1 MNQKNNISS
10 RLLTILNTSLLL
22 IVIDKIKIL
31 YIFLIAIFLLSLYYI
46 SSLENNRYRNKIFD
60 DFSNIDSQEKVINI
74 IWFVIDLC
82 LFIYLSYRILFK

>member
-1 MNQKNNISS
+1 MNQKNNIVS
-10 RLLTILNTSLLL
+10 RLLTVLNTSLVL

-31 YIFLIAIFLLSLYYI
+31 YIFLIAIFLSSIYYI
-46 SSLENNRYRNKIFD
+46 SSIEKNRYRNKLFD

-74 IWFVIDLC
+74 IWLVIDLC